1 MFNQIFKC
9 SRTIER
15 HLAAPF
21 SEQRVGYLNHFAAQG
36 ASTYSLRLAAAD
48 LLTVIDFLDLQ
59 PEGEISHQEIVAAAD
74 RWITRPNQV
83 YRRKDSSGARIRFIT
98 LARHWLSYL
107 NRLQPEPIKPCPE
120 ASLLSEYVEYLAR
133 ERDFSPATIRNCHY
147 QLTTFLS
154 QISQT
159 NRSLRELSIS
169 DIDQVIVQQTKQG
182 KYSRKTV
189 QTFVCILR
197 SFFRYAESRGWC
209 AGGIAQALITPRLYR
224 RESLPA
230 GPSWKDVQ
238 RILTEAEGESRI
250 QIRDR
255 AILLLFAIYG
265 LRVSEVR
272 RLRLEDL
279 DWERELLI
287 INRSKQK
294 PRAQTYPL
302 QRTVGD
308 AILRY
313 LKEVRPRCQYRELF
327 ISLKAPLKPLSKAA
341 FWQVVNQRLRPLNLP
356 LKHQGP
362 HSLRHACA
370 SHLLAEGLSFKEIGD
385 HLGHRCSDATEQYAK
400 VDLVGLRQVA
410 DFSLGGLV

>member
-1 MFNQIFKC
+1 
-9 SRTIER
+9 
-15 HLAAPF
+15 
-21 SEQRVGYLNHFAAQG
+21 
-36 ASTYSLRLAAAD
+36 
-48 LLTVIDFLDLQ
+48 
-59 PEGEISHQEIVAAAD
+59 
-74 RWITRPNQV
+74 
-83 YRRKDSSGARIRFIT
+83 
-98 LARHWLSYL
+98 
-107 NRLQPEPIKPCPE
+107 
-120 ASLLSEYVEYLAR
+120 
-133 ERDFSPATIRNCHY
+133 
-147 QLTTFLS
+147 
-154 QISQT
+154 
-159 NRSLRELSIS
+159 
-169 DIDQVIVQQTKQG
+169 VQQTKQG